1 MRRLIVRGIHFLPKS
16 HGHGLCTLA
25 LRTEGRFCADLSCAC
40 LKRFGPGGGRVG
52 LGGLLRPRRRLG
64 VGYAKLP
71 ALSSSTTLCEMGFAG
86 MGEFGAWCRWANQ
99 GVAWQQA
106 RAVLGSAGRFESTHC
121 QRVRHEWGQCA
132 VFADWGACKPICLGR
147 GASTGWISHCS
158 SECGPLPVARIA
170 EKSFSGV
177 PHMPALIWG
186 MPCQWMR
193 DCP

>member
-1 MRRLIVRGIHFLPKS
+1 MHAGASHRGAFLRRLVRCLPE
-16 HGHGLCTLA
+16 A
-25 LRTEGRFCADLSCAC
+25 VWRGRW
-40 LKRFGPGGGRVG
+40 KGGVG
-52 LGGLLRPRRRLG
+52 GFLLRPGRRLG

-132 VFADWGACKPICLGR
+132 VFADWGACKPMCLGR
-147 GASTGWISHCS
+147 GASPGWISHCS

-193 DCP
+193 D